1 MKDNRENSS
10 YSDSVE
16 KKNERDI
23 EHTEESFIRNWFK
36 ELKMDVKKALV
47 IIIALIFFA
56 GYREARKEVVSVAL
70 DPIFEKL
77 DTSDEF
83 FAEVT

>member
-36 ELKMDVKKALV
+36 ELKMDVKRLS
-47 IIIALIFFA
+47 L
-56 GYREARKEVVSVAL
+56 L
-70 DPIFEKL
+70 L
-77 DTSDEF
+77 LH
-83 FAEVT
+83 